1 MNSANQCAFNR
12 WNEFCWDVSME
23 KAGWLISRKA
33 NLYYTDMDACSSGRE
48 PIPTDLLKLI
58 EYQPESF
65 RRRVRRYGVNIL
77 YKYQLAYHF

>member
-1 MNSANQCAFNR
+1 
-12 WNEFCWDVSME
+12 ME